1 MKRTLKERWV
11 KPNGKAEKELKGCT
25 TDFEVNEI
33 PFKQKEYAVTINE
46 MIDENLFKIVSN
58 PLYFPN
64 MNWQKQREILLD
76 IIGDISE
83 ENVINYNSKLKP
95 LLGLLTDG
103 VDNFNKRV
111 KASIAKLKEEV
122 KSIPARIDECNN
134 NIKVIDANA
143 LEFRKKVALDSINS
157 LDEQIA
163 DSSKAR
169 EEKLKLQDEL
179 FKLKNELSEK
189 RNKSHS
195 ESIKPL
201 NDIQNRINETR
212 NKVQEVTFNI
222 RDFESKR
229 ERSCNY
235 IQAVKEDLEK
245 QKSEKHTLLN
255 EYHVEYDKVF
265 EFDTT
270 LVSCPHCCREY
281 DVDKIEEIKATSLSK
296 FNKSKENT
304 LAKITTKGKTIATDI
319 IEFTEKIKI
328 GENDA
333 EALRLKVIELETQKA
348 NLYVELQELEKE
360 KEPLINVRKIK
371 VEGEEEFQTQI
382 NQIQADMDKFK
393 FNDNAELKGK
403 KKVLQD
409 ELEEIN
415 ITLGKKDVNDDL
427 KKRMEELNKEEEK
440 LQIKIAEL
448 EGQQY
453 LSEEFIRTKIELLED
468 SINKKFKGVVTFKLF
483 ENQINGGLRETC
495 EALVNGVP
503 FGDANTASKIN
514 AGLSILNTLCE
525 HYGVYA
531 PVFIDNA
538 ECVNQ
543 IIYTDSQLIR
553 LVVSLNKELKVE
565 DIIESTHDEVKE
577 EIRNNENQ
585 EIDYIPVE
593 EVKEHKGEN
602 PTALQTTL
610 CDEPF

>member
-1 MKRTLKERWV
+1 M
-11 KPNGKAEKELKGCT
+11 
-25 TDFEVNEI
+25 
-33 PFKQKEYAVTINE
+33 
-46 MIDENLFKIVSN
+46 
-58 PLYFPN
+58 
-64 MNWQKQREILLD
+64 
-76 IIGDISE
+76 
-83 ENVINYNSKLKP
+83 
-95 LLGLLTDG
+95 
-103 VDNFNKRV
+103 
-111 KASIAKLKEEV
+111 
-122 KSIPARIDECNN
+122 
-134 NIKVIDANA
+134 
-143 LEFRKKVALDSINS
+143 
-157 LDEQIA
+157 
-163 DSSKAR
+163 
-169 EEKLKLQDEL
+169 QDEL

-189 RNKSHS
+189 INKAHS

-212 NKVQEVTFNI
+212 NKVQEVAFNI

-229 ERSCNY
+229 YRSCNY
-235 IQAVKEDLEK
+235 IQEIKEELEK
-245 QKSEKHTLLN
+245 QKSEKQTLLN
-255 EYHVEYDKVF
+255 EYHIEYDKIF

-270 LVSCPHCCREY
+270 LVSCPHCGREY
-281 DVDKIEEIKATSLSK
+281 DVDKIEEIKAIALSK
-296 FNKSKENT
+296 FNKSKENA
-304 LAKITTKGKTIATDI
+304 LAKTTTKGKTIAAII
-319 IEFTEKIKI
+319 IEFAEKIKNS
-328 GENDA
+328 ENDVQ
-333 EALRLKVIELETQKA
+333 ALNLKVIELETQKS
-348 NLYVELQELEKE
+348 NLYAQLEELEKE
-360 KEPLINVRKIK
+360 KEILTNAKMTK
-371 VEGEEEFQTQI
+371 VEGKEELQTQI
-382 NQIQADMDKFK
+382 NQIAANMDKFK
-393 FNDNAELKGK
+393 FNDNTELKGK

-415 ITLGKKDVNDDL
+415 ITLGKKDVNNDL
-427 KKRMEELNKEEEK
+427 KKRMEELNQEEKK

-448 EGQQY
+448 EGKLY

-565 DIIESTHDEVKE
+565 VKSNGIESVDCTNDYALEDIIEFNHKDITESNHDEVKE
-577 EIRNNENQ
+577 EIKNNENQ
-585 EIDYIPVE
+585 KNVDIPVE

-602 PTALQTTL
+602 PTALQATL